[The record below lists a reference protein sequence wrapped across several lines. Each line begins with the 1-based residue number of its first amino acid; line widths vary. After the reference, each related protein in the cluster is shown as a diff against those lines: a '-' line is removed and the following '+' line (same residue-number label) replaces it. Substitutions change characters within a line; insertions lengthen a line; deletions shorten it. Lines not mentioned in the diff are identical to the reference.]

1 MTKALDLVRTA
12 FSRIN
17 LICAIIGAALL
28 FGIAAIVCFEVAGR
42 ALGAPSRLWV
52 IEVSEYALLFITFLG
67 APYLLEKNR
76 HVVMDLLI
84 NGMSAPKRQ
93 VMQFVNALI
102 GLLVCL
108 VLIYVGLQV
117 VLDQLELGTREVT
130 VMRPQSWWIT
140 AAMPLGTTLMAV
152 QFLDALIRSFQS
164 EDHG

>member
-1 MTKALDLVRTA
+1 MSHALDPVRKL

-28 FGIAAIVCFEVAGR
+28 FGIAAIVCFEVVGR
-42 ALGAPSRLWV
+42 AFGAPSRLWV

-67 APYLLEKNR
+67 APYLLELNR

-84 NGMSAPKRQ
+84 NGMVGWQRQ
-93 VMQFVNALI
+93 VTQFINALI

-108 VLIYVGLQV
+108 ILTYIGVQV

-130 VMRPQSWWIT
+130 VMRPLSWWIT
-140 AAMPLGTTLMAV
+140 AAMPIGTALMAV
-152 QFLDALIRSFQS
+152 QFLDALIRSFTH
-164 EDHG
+164 EGV